1 MSELM
6 QSVLSVL
13 GPERVNAMAQ
23 QIGASPQQTERAI
36 EAALPLMI
44 GQMARNTAQ
53 PQGAQALHTALE
65 RDHAGV
71 DLGGLLG
78 AVLGGGGSGGGSGV
92 EGLLGAVLGGGGGRG
107 GSGDAGGL
115 LGSVLG
121 SVFGGGDEAP
131 ATQRGNTRQAADPIS
146 DGMAILGHVFGQ
158 KQQRVANGVSQVGGI
173 DGQQSSQLMAMLA
186 PVLMAVLGKLM
197 SNRGGGADALGGLLG
212 GESRQM
218 QQQAGG
224 GGLLGAVL
232 DRDGDGDVDLADLM
246 QNGQLLGGLFGRT

>member
-1 MSELM
+1 MSDVM
-6 QSVLSVL
+6 QSVLSML
-13 GPERVNAMAQ
+13 GPEQVNAMAR

-53 PQGAQALHTALE
+53 PQGAQALHSALE

-78 AVLGGGGSGGGSGV
+78 AVLGGGSGGGGAG
-92 EGLLGAVLGGGGGRG
+92 GLLGAVLGGGGGRG
-107 GSGDAGGL
+107 GSNDAGGM

-121 SVFGGGDEAP
+121 SVFGGGDAP
-131 ATQRGNTRQAADPIS
+131 QQRNTRQAADPIS

-186 PVLMAVLGKLM
+186 PMLMAVLGKMM
-197 SNRGGGADALGGLLG
+197 SNRGGGADVLGGLLG

-246 QNGQLLGGLFGRT
+246 QNGQLLGGLFGRR